1 MNRAHHIVL
10 ATALLLTLDGIG
22 HAGDKTVYQTGKLI
36 DMRSNAGAFCLAIQA
51 DDMSYVVEAPWDST
65 DLIVGD
71 PIKFRIKL
79 GKHSKFLD
87 SDTKMYV
94 KMGKTSFDDEKV
106 RLVRSDRIT
115 PDKKPATCALPVA
128 VDH

>member
-1 MNRAHHIVL
+1 
-10 ATALLLTLDGIG
+10 
-22 HAGDKTVYQTGKLI
+22 VYQTGKLI
-36 DMRSNAGAFCLAIQA
+36 DMRSKAGAFCLAIQA

-71 PIKFRIKL
+71 PIKFRIAF
-79 GKHSKFLD
+79 GKHSKFWD
-87 SDTKMYV
+87 SDTRMYL

-106 RLVRSDRIT
+106 RLVRSERIV
-115 PDKKPATCALPVA
+115 PDKKPTTCALPVV

>member
-1 MNRAHHIVL
+1 MNRAQRIVL
-10 ATALLLTLDGIG
+10 ATALLLILDGIG
-22 HAGDKTVYQTGKLI
+22 HAADKTVYQTGKLI
-36 DMRSNAGAFCLAIQA
+36 DMRSKAGAFCLAIQL

-65 DLIVGD
+65 DLVVGD

-79 GKHSKFLD
+79 GKRGRFW
-87 SDTKMYV
+87 DTDTRMYL

-106 RLVRSDRIT
+106 RLVRSERIT
-115 PDKKPATCALPVA
+115 PDKKAATCALPVA